1 MNKTLEKVGLMPFIW
16 MFALLLLLEVTNHLS
31 VQKGRSF
38 QVSFWDVKLLTVW
51 VKTGWSGLEFVLVL
65 L

>member
-51 VKTGWSGLEFVLVL
+51 VKTGCSGLDLVLVL
-65 L
+65 F